1 MNYVRRFTKRVPTH
15 QSVPSLG
22 VDETKSRPKNRLS
35 SGLAYFQRPLK
46 LRGNSSISIP
56 LGVVLLFPCVVLVLT
71 LVLFVRHH
79 NANDDVLRP
88 AGAPPAIRYAILPQ
102 FEAALIVMPC
112 TGGSRKRMIKFSLRD
127 V

>member
-1 MNYVRRFTKRVPTH
+1 MPTY
-15 QSVPSLG
+15 QSVPSLS
-22 VDETKSRPKNRLS
+22 DETKSKNKNRLS
-35 SGLAYFQRPLK
+35 SSLAYFRRPLK

-56 LGVVLLFPCVVLVLT
+56 LGVVLLFPCIVLVLI

-88 AGAPPAIRYAILPQ
+88 AGAPPAIRYDIHSDL
-102 FEAALIVMPC
+102 EHLIVMVS
-112 TGGSRKRMIKFSLRD
+112 TGGLRRRMIKSLLRG